1 MSILQIFT
9 TMKNFTAGKRGC
21 FSFFRSINFFKR
33 RRVKKT
39 KKDSFFTEEGERET
53 KVFEDE
59 PFVMAKPGLENVS
72 ENDFAFISDII
83 ITKREGKRI
92 DFNVFFIIR

>member
-1 MSILQIFT
+1 MPIFT
-9 TMKNFTAGKRGC
+9 TMKNFTVEKRGC

-33 RRVKKT
+33 RRVKKSKT
-39 KKDSFFTEEGERET
+39 DSFFTEEGERET

-59 PFVMAKPGLENVS
+59 PFVMAKPTLENVS

-83 ITKREGKRI
+83 ITKRDGKRLYLK
-92 DFNVFFIIR
+92 VFF